1 VYAGE
6 KTARWNPG
14 ASILRMRW
22 VEDDVWF
29 EITKSGSAEEI
40 GYLDQAGLVDLA
52 ERLVTQ
58 P

>member
-1 VYAGE
+1 
-6 KTARWNPG
+6 
-14 ASILRMRW
+14 MRW